1 MGKTRP
7 RGREKAPEP
16 QEPQAPIQPADVPA
30 PEPTMADI
38 ARGAREAAASQAAPA
53 PEQPQAEVAPA
64 EPQAQDEVTAD
75 EVTLPVTFAT
85 TSARQKLP
93 LLVDENDAIPGP
105 DGSLVERLTS
115 EGGKGRCVGDEVWDV
130 KKHALVPTG
139 HGEYISATPTL
150 TGGGVM
156 VAMTMREYKSILTSP
171 PYKLGAIKDAHEE
184 LREKIR
190 ILEAQQR
197 GLGAILSGE
206 AAAPLP
212 PPNPENPLV
221 VRGGATTQTD
231 RHASNAA
238 LGVPMV
244 PQDTPESATAAVL
257 EAMNPGSTVPDTERA
272 MQPATGI
279 PVAGG

>member
-7 RGREKAPEP
+7 RGRETAPEP

-30 PEPTMADI
+30 PEPTMAEI
-38 ARGAREAAASQAAPA
+38 ARGAREAAAQAVPE
-53 PEQPQAEVAPA
+53 PEQAQAEVAPA
-64 EPQAQDEVTAD
+64 EPQAQD

-93 LLVDENDAIPGP
+93 LLIDENDAIPGP
-105 DGSLVERLTS
+105 DGGLVERPPS

-139 HGEYISATPTL
+139 HGEYITATPTL

-156 VAMTMREYKSILTSP
+156 IAMTMREYKSILTSP

-184 LREKIR
+184 LRQKIR

-206 AAAPLP
+206 APAPLP

-221 VRGGATTQTD
+221 VRGGATTQSD

-238 LGVPMV
+238 LGVPIV
-244 PQDTPESATAAVL
+244 PQNTPESATAEVL

-279 PVAGG
+279 PGAGG